1 MKPGRLWTILVVGF
15 ALVFAGSSI
24 VTALEMEISD
34 AAKAEI
40 QKMGDVAYLSVFELG
55 SG

>member
-1 MKPGRLWTILVVGF
+1 MKPGRIWTILIVGF
-15 ALVFAGSSI
+15 ALVLAGSSL

-34 AAKAEI
+34 AARAEI
-40 QKMGDVAYLSVFELG
+40 QKMGDVAYLSLFELG

>member
-1 MKPGRLWTILVVGF
+1 MKPSKIWTILVVGF
-15 ALVFAGSSI
+15 ALVLAGSSL
-24 VTALEMEISD
+24 VTALEMELSD
-34 AAKAEI
+34 EAKAEI